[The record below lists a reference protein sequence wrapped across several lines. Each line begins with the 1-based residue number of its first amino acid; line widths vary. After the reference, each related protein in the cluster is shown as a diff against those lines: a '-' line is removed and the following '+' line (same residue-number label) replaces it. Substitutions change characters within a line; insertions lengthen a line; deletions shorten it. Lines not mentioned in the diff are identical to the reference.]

1 MSEDK
6 PTTPYRGRLAPTPS
20 GYLHEGHIFTFRTA
34 WERARENEGKLLF
47 RMDDLDPDRCTAV
60 YASACI
66 KDMRGMGL
74 DWDEGPSLGGPS
86 APYEQSKRSLFYI
99 DAMKKLYHLGL
110 IYPCRKS
117 RKDIRAHGFLDTTGN
132 EYLYP
137 ESFRSSNTDI
147 TNAEFPGTINWR
159 FLTNVGQKVGFLD
172 AKKAGQSFLVGKD
185 LSDFLVWRKDGVVA
199 YELAT
204 VVDDYLMG
212 ITEVVRGE
220 DLLLSSARQC
230 LLFDAFGWKRPSF
243 YHCKLLLGSDGK
255 KLSKSTRSLPRL
267 FSPS

>member
-1 MSEDK
+1 
-6 PTTPYRGRLAPTPS
+6 
-20 GYLHEGHIFTFRTA
+20 
-34 WERARENEGKLLF
+34 
-47 RMDDLDPDRCTAV
+47 
-60 YASACI
+60 
-66 KDMRGMGL
+66 MGL

-110 IYPCRKS
+110 IYPCSKS
-117 RKDIRAHGFLDTTGN
+117 RKDIRAHGLLDAAGN

-137 ESFRSSNTDI
+137 ESFRSPNTDI
-147 TNAEFPGTINWR
+147 INSEFPGTTNWR
-159 FLTNVGQKVGFLD
+159 FLTYAGKKVEFFD
-172 AKKAGQSFLVGKD
+172 AKKAGQSFFVGKD

-204 VVDDYLMG
+204 VVDDHLMG

-230 LLFDAFGWKRPSF
+230 LLFDALSWKRPSF
-243 YHCKLLLGSDGK
+243 YHCEILLDADGN
-255 KLSKSTRSLPRL
+255 KLSKSARTLPRL
-267 FSPS
+267 FSTS